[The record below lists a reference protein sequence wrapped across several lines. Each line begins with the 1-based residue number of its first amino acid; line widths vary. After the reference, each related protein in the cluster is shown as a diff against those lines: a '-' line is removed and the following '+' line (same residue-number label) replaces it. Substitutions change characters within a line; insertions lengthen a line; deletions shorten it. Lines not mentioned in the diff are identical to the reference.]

1 MGDGSAIGGW
11 ILAAAAV
18 AALAGGASAASGSA
32 DSSSSTG
39 SNAASS
45 SSSPDS
51 SGKAAASATSAAS
64 TASTTGTTGNGTT
77 RPAAPCTRISM
88 IVSTDGT
95 RYHKFP
101 VSADGSYLCGLEP
114 GDTGR
119 LVTVLQQ
126 ALALCSDRAVTVDG
140 TYSAET
146 RGALKRDQRRQLG
159 PTPDGVYGP
168 ATAKGVRWPWFDA
181 STDKFT
187 GHCALA
193 GERSG

>member
-11 ILAAAAV
+11 ILAAAVV
-18 AALAGGASAASGSA
+18 AALAGGASAASGSG
-32 DSSSSTG
+32 DSGSSG
-39 SNAASS
+39 
-45 SSSPDS
+45 S
-51 SGKAAASATSAAS
+51 SGKTAAPVTSAS
-64 TASTTGTTGNGTT
+64 STTGTTGNGTT
-77 RPAAPCTRISM
+77 RPAAPCTRIST
-88 IVSTDGT
+88 IVSEDGT

-114 GDTGR
+114 GDSGR
-119 LVTVLQQ
+119 PVTVLQQ
-126 ALALCSDRAVTVDG
+126 ALALCSDRAVTVNG

-146 RGALKRDQRRQLG
+146 RGAVKRDQRRQLG
-159 PTPDGVYGP
+159 ATPDGVYGP
-168 ATAKGVRWPWFDA
+168 ATAKGLRWPWFDA